1 MAIDRKLRKKL
12 IDWGR
17 AGLISPEQSEKIL
30 SFEENHAGAHG
41 FLFMIS
47 WLAAACIVLGMIALI
62 ASNWEAIPAFL
73 KLTLYFLIFGIV
85 GRILLLSKTIKPLLD
100 EILRLGLMIY
110 SMAGIGLVAQ
120 IYHLHSQP
128 WRGVA
133 FWCLITFGLALSSSG
148 PWGAVLWLP
157 AALFAWFSFFNTLSL
172 AQEWIAVLGIIT
184 VGSLGIFGSFHSRKL
199 IHLIHFRHISFL
211 FVTLACIAYSVTA
224 AYQLDEKIHN
234 REFFTFLAMALL
246 WSATIWFQK
255 AEYKFGSR
263 MGMLVFLGLTTA
275 QFPLQA
281 IASSLH
287 WDTIPFKIVSCAFFI
302 AGTLALAI
310 AAFAHDQKKVFEALC
325 IFIFL
330 RLLALYTESLMTL
343 TAKGFGLISVG
354 LLILGGLY
362 AWTKLKPTIYA
373 KLEGELNAK
382 K

>member
-1 MAIDRKLRKKL
+1 MAIDRKLHKKL
-12 IDWGR
+12 IDWGSS
-17 AGLISPEQSEKIL
+17 GLISPEQSEKIL
-30 SFEENHAGAHG
+30 NYEKNRAGAHG

-47 WLAAACIVLGMIALI
+47 WLAAACIVLGVIALI
-62 ASNWEAIPAFL
+62 ASNWEEIPAFL

-85 GRILLLSKTIKPLLD
+85 GGILLFSKTSKPLLE
-100 EILRLGLMIY
+100 EILRLGLMVY

-157 AALFAWFSFFNTLSL
+157 PALFAWFSFLNTWSI
-172 AQEWIAVLGIIT
+172 AQESIAVIGIIT
-184 VGSLGIFGSFHSRKL
+184 AGCLGIFGSFHSKKL

-224 AYQLDEKIHN
+224 AYLLDEKIHN
-234 REFFTFLAMALL
+234 REFFTFLTMALFWAGMIGL
-246 WSATIWFQK
+246 QK
-255 AEYKFGSR
+255 ADYNFGSR
-263 MGMLVFLGLTTA
+263 MGMLVFLGLTTL

-287 WDTIPFKIVSCAFFI
+287 WDPIPFKIVSCAFFI

-330 RLLALYTESLMTL
+330 RLLALYTESLMSL

-362 AWTKLKPTIYA
+362 SWTKLKPTIYA
-373 KLEGELNAK
+373 KLERELYAK
-382 K
+382 Q